1 MHMEAQETLI
11 QYVKENQNKLYKLAY
26 SYSNNQDSAL
36 DILQEAITK
45 ALENINKLKNP
56 EYVTTWFY
64 RILINESLL
73 YIRKNKKIIQYTLID
88 EEKAFENYEDIL
100 IENLDIYHLIQNLK
114 PKIKTVIMLR
124 YFENFK
130 IEEIAQ
136 ILNVNTNTVKSRL
149 YKGLRE
155 LKKSMERREKN
166 G

>member
-73 YIRKNKKIIQYTLID
+73 YIRKNKKIMQYTLID

-155 LKKSMERREKN
+155 LKESMERREKN

>member
-1 MHMEAQETLI
+1 MHIDAQETLI

-73 YIRKNKKIIQYTLID
+73 YIRKNKKIMQYTLID

-155 LKKSMERREKN
+155 LKESMEGREKN

>member
-73 YIRKNKKIIQYTLID
+73 YIRKNKKTIQYTLID

>member
-88 EEKAFENYEDIL
+88 EEKPFENYEDIL

-155 LKKSMERREKN
+155 LKESMERREKN

>member
-1 MHMEAQETLI
+1 MA
-11 QYVKENQNKLYKLAY
+11 
-26 SYSNNQDSAL
+26 
-36 DILQEAITK
+36 
-45 ALENINKLKNP
+45 
-56 EYVTTWFY
+56 
-64 RILINESLL
+64 
-73 YIRKNKKIIQYTLID
+73 D
-88 EEKAFENYEDIL
+88 EFENYEDIL

-155 LKKSMERREKN
+155 LKESMERREKN

>member
-155 LKKSMERREKN
+155 LKESMERREKN